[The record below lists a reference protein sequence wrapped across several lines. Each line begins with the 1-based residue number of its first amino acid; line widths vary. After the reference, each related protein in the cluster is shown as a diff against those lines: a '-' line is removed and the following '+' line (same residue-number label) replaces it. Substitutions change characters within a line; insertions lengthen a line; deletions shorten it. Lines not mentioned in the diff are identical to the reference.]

1 MRLYL
6 YLLILLTSSASS
18 FAKTLNIPGKASDDK
33 LAISLVKEM
42 VNRSDIYDRVHFY
55 YGEAGDPPL
64 TKMTA
69 DLELGHI
76 DIAWSGTTSQ
86 FEQEMQAIYF
96 PIYRGMLGMRLPIVE
111 RNKSTIFS
119 HVNTWAQFTQYVA
132 CQGKAWPDTTILEA
146 NGLTVAKSL
155 KYPNMFPMLEGDR
168 CDYFPRGV
176 FEPFQEI
183 KIQSQYDL
191 VVDTHVMLRYK
202 MPYYLFTKKSNTGLS
217 DHITE
222 IFTEMY
228 RDGTFQALFF
238 ADHEVRQAL
247 NLGGLSERVIFD
259 LENPDLT
266 KQTKSIPTVY
276 WFDPIKGQ

>member
-6 YLLILLTSSASS
+6 SLLILIVSSASS
-18 FAKTLNIPGKASDDK
+18 YAKTLNIPGKASDDK

-42 VNRSDIYDRVHFY
+42 VKRSDIYDSVHFY
-55 YGEAGDPPL
+55 YGDAGDPPI

-69 DLELGHI
+69 DLDLGHI

-96 PIYRGMLGMRLPIVE
+96 PIYRGLLGMRLPIVE
-111 RNKSTIFS
+111 RNKSTLFS
-119 HVNTWAQFTQYVA
+119 NVTTWSQFVQYVP

-176 FEPFQEI
+176 FEPFREVKTQF
-183 KIQSQYDL
+183 QYNL
-191 VVDTHVMLRYK
+191 VVDTNVMLRYK
-202 MPYYLFTKKSNTGLS
+202 MPYYLFTKKSNSELA
-217 DHITE
+217 DHISQ

-228 RDGTFQALFF
+228 NDGTFQTIFF
-238 ADHEVRQAL
+238 ADHEVREAMT
-247 NLGGLSERVIFD
+247 LGGLSDRVIFD
-259 LENPDLT
+259 LKNPDLT
-266 KQTKSIPTVY
+266 ENTKSIPSLY
-276 WFDPIKGQ
+276 WFDPISGQ

>member
-6 YLLILLTSSASS
+6 YLLILTISSASS
-18 FAKTLNIPGKASDDK
+18 YAQVLNIPGKASDDK

-42 VNRSDIYDRVHFY
+42 VNRSDIYNSVHFY
-55 YGEAGDPPL
+55 YGDAGDPPL

-111 RNKSTIFS
+111 RDKSTLFS
-119 HVNTWAQFTQYVA
+119 NVTTWSQFKRFIP

-155 KYPNMFPMLEGDR
+155 KYPNMFSMLEGDR

-176 FEPFQEI
+176 FEPFQEV
-183 KIQSQYDL
+183 KTQSQYNL
-191 VVDTHVMLRYK
+191 VVDENVMLRYK
-202 MPYYLFTKKSNTGLS
+202 MPYYLFTKKSNTELS
-217 DHITE
+217 EHISL

-228 RDGTFQALFF
+228 NDGTFQAIFF
-238 ADHEVRQAL
+238 TDHEVREAMD
-247 NLGGLSERVIFD
+247 LGGLSDRVIFD
-259 LENPDLT
+259 LKNPDLT
-266 KQTKSIPTVY
+266 EQTKSIPAMY
-276 WFDPIKGQ
+276 WFDPIQGK